1 MTKKL
6 LAPAIV
12 LSLVGLSVSP
22 ALAANKAGDSCK
34 VAGRVV
40 TTSVQKLACSK
51 VAKKLYWVALTA
63 NKAGA
68 PCKVAGR
75 IVTTSVQN
83 LVCAKV
89 AKNLK
94 WVALTAPAATT
105 TTVAPTTTVAAT
117 TTTTTIAVVKPI
129 VTLLRAGGTSTSP
142 SVNYTVTGDKDID
155 CTTLS
160 TVIGVD
166 FATKYISAINSV
178 VQTSAKVCT
187 VNAQSRA
194 ERDNTA
200 YDTVLS
206 AAATFAIAD
215 TSGNVQ
221 TVLLGSPQTIW
232 VTRAP

>member
-1 MTKKL
+1 VKKL

-12 LSLVGLSVSP
+12 LSLFGLSGSP

-40 TTSVQKLACSK
+40 TTSVQKL
-51 VAKKLYWVALTA
+51 
-63 NKAGA
+63 
-68 PCKVAGR
+68 
-75 IVTTSVQN
+75 
-83 LVCAKV
+83 VCAKV
-89 AKNLK
+89 AKKLK
-94 WVALTAPAATT
+94 WVALTAPAVTT

-117 TTTTTIAVVKPI
+117 TTTTIAAVRPI
-129 VTLLRAGGTSTSP
+129 VTLLREKGTSTSP
-142 SVNYTVTGDKDID
+142 SVNYTVTGDRDLD

-187 VNAQSRA
+187 VNAQSKA
-194 ERDNTA
+194 ARDNTV

>member
-1 MTKKL
+1 MKKL

-12 LSLVGLSVSP
+12 LSLVGLSGSP
-22 ALAANKAGDSCK
+22 ALAANKVGDSCK
-34 VAGRVV
+34 LAGRVV
-40 TTSVQKLACSK
+40 TTSVQK
-51 VAKKLYWVALTA
+51 
-63 NKAGA
+63 
-68 PCKVAGR
+68 
-75 IVTTSVQN
+75 

-117 TTTTTIAVVKPI
+117 TTTTIAAVKPV
-129 VTLLRAGGTSTSP
+129 VTHLRAGGTSTSS
-142 SVNYTVTGDKDID
+142 SVNYTVTGDKDLD

-194 ERDNTA
+194 PRDNTA

-206 AAATFAIAD
+206 AAATFSIAD

>member
-1 MTKKL
+1 MAKKL

-12 LSLVGLSVSP
+12 LSLFGLSVSP
-22 ALAANKAGDSCK
+22 ALAANKVGDSCK

-40 TTSVQKLACSK
+40 STSVQK
-51 VAKKLYWVALTA
+51 
-63 NKAGA
+63 
-68 PCKVAGR
+68 
-75 IVTTSVQN
+75 

-89 AKNLK
+89 AKKLK
-94 WVALTAPAATT
+94 WVALTAPAPTTT
-105 TTVAPTTTVAAT
+105 TTVVPTTTVAAT
-117 TTTTTIAVVKPI
+117 TTTTTIAAVKPI

-142 SVNYTVTGDKDID
+142 SVNYTVTGDRDLD

>member
-1 MTKKL
+1 MAKKL

-40 TTSVQKLACSK
+40 TTSVQKL
-51 VAKKLYWVALTA
+51 
-63 NKAGA
+63 
-68 PCKVAGR
+68 
-75 IVTTSVQN
+75 
-83 LVCAKV
+83 VCAKV

-105 TTVAPTTTVAAT
+105 TTAAPTTTVAAT

-129 VTLLRAGGTSTSP
+129 VTLLREKGTSTSP
-142 SVNYTVTGDKDID
+142 SVNYTVSGDKDLD
-155 CTTLS
+155 CKTLS

-166 FATKYISAINSV
+166 FSTKYISAINSV
-178 VQTSAKVCT
+178 VQTSARVCT

-194 ERDNTA
+194 ARDNTA
-200 YDTVLS
+200 YETVLS
-206 AAATFAIAD
+206 AATTFSIAD

-221 TVLLGSPQTIW
+221 TSLLGSPQTIW

>member
-1 MTKKL
+1 MKKL

-12 LSLVGLSVSP
+12 LSLFGLSISP
-22 ALAANKAGDSCK
+22 ALAANKVGDSCK

-40 TTSVQKLACSK
+40 TTSVQK
-51 VAKKLYWVALTA
+51 
-63 NKAGA
+63 
-68 PCKVAGR
+68 
-75 IVTTSVQN
+75 

-117 TTTTTIAVVKPI
+117 TTTTIAAVKPV
-129 VTLLRAGGTSTSP
+129 VTLLREGGTSTSA
-142 SVNYTVTGDKDID
+142 SVNYTVTGDKDIN
-155 CTTLS
+155 CATLS

-194 ERDNTA
+194 ERDNTV

>member
-1 MTKKL
+1 MKKL

-12 LSLVGLSVSP
+12 LSLIGLSGSP
-22 ALAANKAGDSCK
+22 ALAANKEGAKCTTAGK
-34 VAGRVV
+34 
-40 TTSVQKLACSK
+40 
-51 VAKKLYWVALTA
+51 
-63 NKAGA
+63 
-68 PCKVAGR
+68 
-75 IVTTSVQN
+75 IVTVSGKK

-94 WVALTAPAATT
+94 WVALTTPAVTT
-105 TTVAPTTTVAAT
+105 TTAAPTTTVAAT
-117 TTTTTIAVVKPI
+117 TTTTTIAAVKPV

-142 SVNYTVTGDKDID
+142 SVNYTVTGDKDLN

-178 VQTSAKVCT
+178 VQTSSKVCT
-187 VNAQSRA
+187 VNAQSKA

-206 AAATFAIAD
+206 AATTFAIAD

>member
-1 MTKKL
+1 MKKL

-12 LSLVGLSVSP
+12 LSLVTLSGSP
-22 ALAANKAGDSCK
+22 VLAANKAGDSCK

-40 TTSVQKLACSK
+40 STSVQK
-51 VAKKLYWVALTA
+51 
-63 NKAGA
+63 
-68 PCKVAGR
+68 
-75 IVTTSVQN
+75 

-89 AKNLK
+89 AKKLK
-94 WVALTAPAATT
+94 WVALTAPAPTTT

-117 TTTTTIAVVKPI
+117 TTTTTIAAVKPI

-142 SVNYTVTGDKDID
+142 SVNYTVTGDRDLD

-194 ERDNTA
+194 ARDNTA

-221 TVLLGSPQTIW
+221 TSLLGSPQTIW

>member
-1 MTKKL
+1 MAKKL

-12 LSLVGLSVSP
+12 LSLVGLSGSP

-40 TTSVQKLACSK
+40 TTSVQKL
-51 VAKKLYWVALTA
+51 
-63 NKAGA
+63 
-68 PCKVAGR
+68 
-75 IVTTSVQN
+75 
-83 LVCAKV
+83 VCAKV

-94 WVALTAPAATT
+94 WVALTAPASTT
-105 TTVAPTTTVAAT
+105 TTVASTTTVAAT

-129 VTLLRAGGTSTSP
+129 VTLLREKGTSTSP
-142 SVNYTVTGDKDID
+142 SVNYTVSGDKDLD

-194 ERDNTA
+194 ARDNTA

>member
-1 MTKKL
+1 VKKL
-6 LAPAIV
+6 LASAIV
-12 LSLVGLSVSP
+12 LSLIGFSGSP
-22 ALAANKAGDSCK
+22 AVAANKAGDSCK

-40 TTSVQKLACSK
+40 STSVQK
-51 VAKKLYWVALTA
+51 
-63 NKAGA
+63 
-68 PCKVAGR
+68 
-75 IVTTSVQN
+75 

-94 WVALTAPAATT
+94 WVALTAPATTTTTAVPTTTIATT
-105 TTVAPTTTVAAT
+105 TT
-117 TTTTTIAVVKPI
+117 TTTTTIAAVKPV
-129 VTLLRAGGTSTSP
+129 VTLLRAGGTSTSA
-142 SVNYTVTGDKDID
+142 SVNYTVTGDKNID

-166 FATKYISAINSV
+166 FATKYISVINSV

-200 YDTVLS
+200 YETVLS
-206 AAATFAIAD
+206 AAATFAVAD

-221 TVLLGSPQTIW
+221 TVLLGSPQSIW
-232 VTRAP
+232 VTRSP

>member
-1 MTKKL
+1 MKKL

-12 LSLVGLSVSP
+12 LSLIGLAGSP

-40 TTSVQKLACSK
+40 STSVQK
-51 VAKKLYWVALTA
+51 
-63 NKAGA
+63 
-68 PCKVAGR
+68 
-75 IVTTSVQN
+75 

-89 AKNLK
+89 AKKLK
-94 WVALTAPAATT
+94 WVALTAPAPTTTTAAPTTTVVVTTTT
-105 TTVAPTTTVAAT
+105 TTVAAAT
-117 TTTTTIAVVKPI
+117 KPV
-129 VTLLRAGGTSTSP
+129 VTLLREKGSSTSP
-142 SVNYTVTGDKDID
+142 AVNYTVTGDKDLD

-160 TVIGVD
+160 TTIGVD
-166 FATKYISAINSV
+166 FTTKYISASNSI
-178 VQTSAKVCT
+178 VQTSSKVCT

-200 YDTVLS
+200 YETVLR
-206 AAATFAIAD
+206 AATTFAIAD

-221 TVLLGSPQTIW
+221 TSLIGSPQTIW

>member
-1 MTKKL
+1 MKKL

-12 LSLVGLSVSP
+12 LSLVGLSGSP
-22 ALAANKAGDSCK
+22 ALAANKVGVSCK

-40 TTSVQKLACSK
+40 STSVQK
-51 VAKKLYWVALTA
+51 
-63 NKAGA
+63 
-68 PCKVAGR
+68 
-75 IVTTSVQN
+75 

-89 AKNLK
+89 AKKLK
-94 WVALTAPAATT
+94 WVALTAPAPTTT

-117 TTTTTIAVVKPI
+117 TTTTTIAAVKPI

-142 SVNYTVTGDKDID
+142 SVNYTVTGDRDLD

-194 ERDNTA
+194 ARDNTA

-221 TVLLGSPQTIW
+221 TSLLGSPQTIW

>member
-1 MTKKL
+1 MAKKL

-12 LSLVGLSVSP
+12 LSLIGLAGSP

-40 TTSVQKLACSK
+40 TTSVQKL
-51 VAKKLYWVALTA
+51 
-63 NKAGA
+63 
-68 PCKVAGR
+68 
-75 IVTTSVQN
+75 
-83 LVCAKV
+83 VCAKV

-94 WVALTAPAATT
+94 WVALTAPAVTT
-105 TTVAPTTTVAAT
+105 TIAPTTTVAAT
-117 TTTTTIAVVKPI
+117 TTTIAAVKPV
-129 VTLLRAGGTSTSP
+129 VTLLRAGGTSTSA
-142 SVNYTVTGDKDID
+142 SVNYTVTGDKDLD

-160 TVIGVD
+160 PVIGVD

>member
-1 MTKKL
+1 MAKKL

-12 LSLVGLSVSP
+12 LSLIGLSGSP
-22 ALAANKAGDSCK
+22 ALAANKVGDSCK

-40 TTSVQKLACSK
+40 STSVQK
-51 VAKKLYWVALTA
+51 
-63 NKAGA
+63 
-68 PCKVAGR
+68 
-75 IVTTSVQN
+75 

-89 AKNLK
+89 AKKLK
-94 WVALTAPAATT
+94 WVALTAPAPTTT

-117 TTTTTIAVVKPI
+117 TTTTTIAAVKPI

-142 SVNYTVTGDKDID
+142 SVNYTVTGDRDLD

-194 ERDNTA
+194 ARDNTA

>member
-1 MTKKL
+1 MKKL

-12 LSLVGLSVSP
+12 LSLVGLSGSP
-22 ALAANKAGDSCK
+22 ALAANKLGDSCN

-40 TTSVQKLACSK
+40 STSVQK
-51 VAKKLYWVALTA
+51 
-63 NKAGA
+63 
-68 PCKVAGR
+68 
-75 IVTTSVQN
+75 

-89 AKNLK
+89 AKKLK

-105 TTVAPTTTVAAT
+105 TIAPTTTVAAT
-117 TTTTTIAVVKPI
+117 TTTTTIAAVKPV
-129 VTLLRAGGTSTSP
+129 VTLLRAKGTSTSP
-142 SVNYTVTGDKDID
+142 SVNYTVTGDKDLD

-178 VQTSAKVCT
+178 VQTSARVCT

-194 ERDNTA
+194 ARDNTA
-200 YDTVLS
+200 YETALS
-206 AAATFAIAD
+206 AAATFAVAD

-221 TVLLGSPQTIW
+221 TVLLGSPQSIW

>member
-1 MTKKL
+1 MKKL
-6 LAPAIV
+6 LTPAIV
-12 LSLVGLSVSP
+12 LSLVALSGSP

-40 TTSVQKLACSK
+40 TTSVQKL
-51 VAKKLYWVALTA
+51 
-63 NKAGA
+63 
-68 PCKVAGR
+68 
-75 IVTTSVQN
+75 
-83 LVCAKV
+83 VCAKV

-94 WVALTAPAATT
+94 WVALTAPAVTT
-105 TTVAPTTTVAAT
+105 TIAPTTTVAAT
-117 TTTTTIAVVKPI
+117 TTTIAAVKPV
-129 VTLLRAGGTSTSP
+129 VTLLRAGGTSTSA

-160 TVIGVD
+160 TTIGVD
-166 FATKYISAINSV
+166 FTTKYISVINSV

-200 YDTVLS
+200 YETVLR
-206 AAATFAIAD
+206 AATTFAIAD

>member
-1 MTKKL
+1 MKKL

-12 LSLVGLSVSP
+12 LSLVGLSGSP
-22 ALAANKAGDSCK
+22 ALAANKLGDSCN

-40 TTSVQKLACSK
+40 STSVQK
-51 VAKKLYWVALTA
+51 
-63 NKAGA
+63 
-68 PCKVAGR
+68 
-75 IVTTSVQN
+75 

-89 AKNLK
+89 AKKLK

-105 TTVAPTTTVAAT
+105 TIAPTTTIAAT
-117 TTTTTIAVVKPI
+117 TTTIAAVKPV
-129 VTLLRAGGTSTSP
+129 VTLLRAGGTSTSE
-142 SVNYTVTGDKDID
+142 SVNYTVTGDKFLD

-160 TVIGVD
+160 IVIGVD
-166 FATKYISAINSV
+166 FTTKYISEINSI

-194 ERDNTA
+194 PRDNTA

>member
-1 MTKKL
+1 MKKL

-12 LSLVGLSVSP
+12 LSLIGLSGSP
-22 ALAANKAGDSCK
+22 ALAANKVGDSCK

-40 TTSVQKLACSK
+40 STSVQK
-51 VAKKLYWVALTA
+51 
-63 NKAGA
+63 
-68 PCKVAGR
+68 
-75 IVTTSVQN
+75 

-89 AKNLK
+89 AKKLK

-105 TTVAPTTTVAAT
+105 TIAPTTTVAAT
-117 TTTTTIAVVKPI
+117 TTTTTIAAVKPV
-129 VTLLRAGGTSTSP
+129 VTLLREKGTSTSP
-142 SVNYTVTGDKDID
+142 SVNYTVTGDKDLD

-194 ERDNTA
+194 ARDNTA